1 MLIRIPLS
9 ELRKESPNFS
19 VFGMENVSTV
29 GMDVDRVFVEVIEA
43 VPADVIF
50 PINNS
55 DLVTLAGQEMPQSYV
70 CNSSAY

>member
-1 MLIRIPLS
+1 
-9 ELRKESPNFS
+9 
-19 VFGMENVSTV
+19 MENVSAV